1 MKSPSIPLFILFLSF
16 LCCLSAA
23 EASPNADLYIWKWP
37 YKTPQL
43 APYENLQA
51 DQEIK
56 QASAEL
62 AQRVIEETKKEYSE
76 ICPAL
81 GRGEQTVEQ
90 YDLGKDGLL
99 LSVLCYSDSQ
109 SKWSIYYRK
118 TQKNRLKRLKFKVP
132 QLADVTFSTKKPV
145 IVGYEETEIVKNSY
159 IDQNRLISK
168 DMYLSNTLD
177 HTRKEWIWKKGH
189 GFVLNTQ
196 VYARIHKKGKKEQF
210 VLFEQK

>member
-1 MKSPSIPLFILFLSF
+1 MKSPSIPLFIVFLSF

-23 EASPNADLYIWKWP
+23 QASPQEDLYIWKWP
-37 YKTPQL
+37 YKTPQITPYDSVQPPQDIKK
-43 APYENLQA
+43 AP
-51 DQEIK
+51 D
-56 QASAEL
+56 EL
-62 AQRVIEETKKEYSE
+62 AQKVIEQTKMEYE
-76 ICPAL
+76 QICPAL
-81 GRGEQTVEQ
+81 QRDDLTVEQ

-99 LSVLCYSDSQ
+99 LSVLCHSDSR

-118 TQKNRLKRLKFKVP
+118 TRRNKLLRLTFKVP
-132 QLADVTFSTKKPV
+132 RLTEVEFSTQRPV
-145 IVGYEETEIVKNSY
+145 IAGFEETEILKNSH

-168 DMYLSNTLD
+168 DMFLSDTLD

-189 GFVLNTQ
+189 GFVLKTQ